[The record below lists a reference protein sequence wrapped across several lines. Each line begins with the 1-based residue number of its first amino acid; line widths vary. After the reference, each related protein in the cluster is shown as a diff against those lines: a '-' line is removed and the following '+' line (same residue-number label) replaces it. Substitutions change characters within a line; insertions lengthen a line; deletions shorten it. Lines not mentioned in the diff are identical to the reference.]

1 MIAPSRNL
9 LLCNKGKTELNH
21 SFSMLQAI
29 VESTPYGLLVTNKH
43 GHLLC
48 YNQPYMDM
56 WRIPPEVMV
65 NARHQIIFGHYSSQ
79 LRDPQ
84 QFLHST
90 EVIYG
95 TWLPESFD
103 ILEFLDGRA
112 FERHTKAT
120 TLEGPNM
127 VRVWSFKDITER
139 RQAEAY
145 KAQLAAMVESSD
157 DAIIVKD
164 LNAIITSWNAGA
176 ERIFGYQASE
186 ITGSSILALI
196 PPERHEEEKGIMSL
210 VKSGNRVDHF
220 ETMWWGKGKKPID
233 VSVTTSAVKDSD
245 GNIVGIS
252 QIARDIT
259 KRKESQ
265 KRIEYLAHY
274 DPLTGLPNRALLA
287 DRMKTAIE
295 NAKRYS
301 FQLAVLFVDLDH
313 FKLIND
319 SLGHEIGDKLLK
331 IVAERMRSRLRQ
343 TDTVS
348 RLGGDEFI
356 ILLSRINAASDA
368 ACVAEKIIAALSQPY
383 HLEQH
388 ELGLGASIGI
398 SIYPDS
404 GKDTS
409 SLLRSADEAM
419 YSAKGQGRNRYHGP

>member
-1 MIAPSRNL
+1 M
-9 LLCNKGKTELNH
+9 NH

-43 GHLLC
+43 GHVLC

-56 WRIPPEVMV
+56 WRIPGEVGV
-65 NARHQIIFGHYSSQ
+65 NVRHQTIFQHYSSQ

-84 QFLHST
+84 QFLRST

-95 TWLPESFD
+95 AWLPESFD
-103 ILEFLDGRA
+103 ILEFIDGRV
-112 FERHTKAT
+112 FERHTKAR
-120 TLEGPNM
+120 TLEGLNM
-127 VRVWSFKDITER
+127 VRIWSFRDITER

-164 LNAIITSWNAGA
+164 LDGIITSWNAGA
-176 ERIFGYQASE
+176 ERIFGYRASE
-186 ITGSSILALI
+186 IIGSSILELI
-196 PPERHEEEKGIMSL
+196 PPDRHEEENGIMNL

-220 ETMWWGKGKKPID
+220 ETVRWGKGKKPID
-233 VSVTTSAVKDSD
+233 VSVTISAVKNSD
-245 GNIVGIS
+245 GNIIGVS
-252 QIARDIT
+252 KIARDIT
-259 KRKESQ
+259 ERKESQ

-287 DRMKTAIE
+287 DRMKTAIG
-295 NAKRYS
+295 NASRYS
-301 FQLAVLFVDLDH
+301 SQFAVLFVDLDR
-313 FKLIND
+313 FKPIND

-331 IVAERMRSRLRQ
+331 AVAERMQSTVRE

-348 RLGGDEFI
+348 RLGGDEFVV
-356 ILLSRINAASDA
+356 LLSQIHAASGA
-368 ACVAEKIIAALSQPY
+368 TRVAEKIIAALSQPY
-383 HLEQH
+383 HIGQH
-388 ELGLGASIGI
+388 ELVLTASVGI

-404 GKDTS
+404 GKDAS

-419 YSAKGQGRNRYHGP
+419 YSAKGQGRNCYHGP